1 VTGTGP
7 TQDFVMEFTSDPED
21 GSTMDDATV
30 EASSDAAWAA
40 TIRGGAYPA
49 LAVGVLVAGVG
60 AAWGWRS
67 VVGGALGAVL
77 TVGAFVVGPLVV
89 RTSSRWSPPAVM
101 MAAVLAYG
109 VSVLVLGLAFL
120 ALARVGWLS
129 QTAVGVA
136 IFACS
141 TAWLIGHIRTASRL
155 RILAFGDAAEPPAV
169 DDVAGQGG
177 SPQSPGPT
185 SH

>member
-1 VTGTGP
+1 
-7 TQDFVMEFTSDPED
+7 
-21 GSTMDDATV
+21 MDEATA

-49 LAVGVLVAGVG
+49 LAVGVLVAGIG
-60 AAWGWRS
+60 TAWGWRA
-67 VVGGALGAVL
+67 VLGGVLGAVL

-89 RTSSRWSPPAVM
+89 RTSARWSPPAVM
-101 MAAVLAYG
+101 LAAVLAYG

-120 ALARVGWLS
+120 ALARVDWLS
-129 QTAVGVA
+129 QAAVGVA

-141 TAWLIGHIRTASRL
+141 TAWLVGHIRTASRL
-155 RILAFGDAAEPPAV
+155 RILAFGDAAGPAAT
-169 DDVAGQGG
+169 DDVAGHGG
-177 SPQSPGPT
+177 SPESSGPS

>member
-1 VTGTGP
+1 
-7 TQDFVMEFTSDPED
+7 
-21 GSTMDDATV
+21 MDDATV

-60 AAWGWRS
+60 AAWGWRA
-67 VVGGALGAVL
+67 VLGGATGALL

-89 RTSSRWSPPAVM
+89 RTSARWSPPAVM
-101 MAAVLAYG
+101 LAAVLAYG

-120 ALARVGWLS
+120 ALARADWLS
-129 QTAVGVA
+129 QVAVGVA

-155 RILAFGDAAEPPAV
+155 RILVFGDPGDPSAT
-169 DDVAGQGG
+169 DDVAGHDG
-177 SPQSPGPT
+177 SPESPGPT

>member
-1 VTGTGP
+1 
-7 TQDFVMEFTSDPED
+7 
-21 GSTMDDATV
+21 MDDATAD
-30 EASSDAAWAA
+30 EFSDRAWAA

-49 LAVGVLVAGVG
+49 LAAGALVVVAGAFWGWRAMVG
-60 AAWGWRS
+60 AAI
-67 VVGGALGAVL
+67 GALL

-101 MAAVLAYG
+101 VAAVLAYG

-120 ALARVGWLS
+120 VLARVDWLS
-129 QTAVGVA
+129 QAAVGVA

-141 TAWLIGHIRTASRL
+141 TAWLIGHIRAASRL
-155 RILAFGDAAEPPAV
+155 RILAFGDLGDPPAG
-169 DDVAGQGG
+169 DDVAGHDG
-177 SPQSPGPT
+177 SPESPGPT